1 MTTTA
6 TDQANR
12 LFMEA
17 SLADETLGYP
27 DRVSFVASD
36 NPHRE
41 DIVWRNLSEDRP
53 TVIVDE
59 DALEIM
65 LVPVGRSFPLA
76 WLDRARGRVVVRV
89 SWRQHEGSHTYE
101 VPAVSLNRSRLAGLE
116 LRSPS
121 FA

>member
-6 TDQANR
+6 TEQANR

-41 DIVWRNLSEDRP
+41 DIVWRNLSEHVP

-59 DALEIM
+59 DALEVM
-65 LVPVGRSFPLA
+65 LVPIDRSFLLA
-76 WLDRARGRVVVRV
+76 WMDRARGRVVVRV

-101 VPAVSLNRSRLAGLE
+101 VPAVSFNRSRLAALE
-116 LRSPS
+116 PRSPA

>member
-1 MTTTA
+1 MTA
-6 TDQANR
+6 TEQANR

-27 DRVSFVASD
+27 DRVAFVASD
-36 NPHRE
+36 NAHRD
-41 DIVWRNLSEDRP
+41 DIVWRNLGEDVP

-65 LVPVGRSFPLA
+65 LVPVARSGPLA
-76 WLDRARGRVVVRV
+76 WLDRARGRVLVRV
-89 SWRQHEGSHTYE
+89 SWRQHDGAHTYE

-116 LRSPS
+116 PRRPAL
-121 FA
+121 A